1 MDAVST
7 TVLYNLARIYED
19 QGDMSMA
26 KEAYDK
32 LLQRHPEY
40 IDAKVRLSHM
50 LLASNRSNDAHT
62 VLKQA
67 LDSQVN
73 SMNLRAYYTHFLL
86 QSNLHQ
92 HALKFVHSTLQIS
105 KSDLYATCAAA
116 WLHYQLARESRP
128 KDEETMRDRRHKFH
142 KAAEFYEK
150 ALNIDPGCAVAAQ
163 GIAIMVAE
171 DALGMMSLKP
181 GSGLEDEQT
190 RLKNTREALD
200 VFAKVREVMPD
211 ANVYTNM
218 GHCYYMRDEYERA
231 IESYETGLSKLSEG
245 PATTILMCLSR
256 AWYSKAT
263 RDQSFVSMKTSL
275 QLSQMAQ
282 ANSPWD
288 KSIRYNIVVIEQRA
302 AEMVFNLGVSKRTMS
317 ELREAVAL
325 ASHAQRL
332 LYDLS
337 QDTSTGGLPY
347 DRDMAAQRH
356 RYLTTLQRKGAEQ
369 VSQQEAYEKE
379 HDAQL
384 QAAREHRMAEKLAA
398 EARETARLEV
408 LQREAAVLA
417 EERRKAREEAAL
429 WAAQHKESSSDED
442 KPKRKRKEKAA
453 ADDILDDGDQ
463 EVIGGQ
469 AKIPKEKRER
479 KPRVARRRKGKETP
493 GEEGPSSG
501 DEADKLERPKKR
513 LTKKRVVNDEEEE
526 DGDPRARKK
535 FKSADM
541 IDDSDEELERLDRLE
556 EERKRLVKTV
566 ISDDYDDAAP
576 EDVEMS

>member
-1 MDAVST
+1 
-7 TVLYNLARIYED
+7 
-19 QGDMSMA
+19 
-26 KEAYDK
+26 
-32 LLQRHPEY
+32 
-40 IDAKVRLSHM
+40 M
-50 LLASNRSNDAHT
+50 LLASNRSNDAHM

-67 LDSQVN
+67 LDSQVTH
-73 SMNLRAYYTHFLL
+73 MNLRAYYTHFLL
-86 QSNLHQ
+86 QPNLYP
-92 HALKFVHSTLQIS
+92 HALKFVHSSLQIN
-105 KSDLYATCAAA
+105 KLDLYATCATA

-128 KDEETMRDRRHKFH
+128 KDDETMRDRRHKFH

-150 ALNIDPGCAVAAQ
+150 ALNIDPSCAVAAQ

-171 DALGMMSLKP
+171 DALGTMSLKP

-190 RLKNTREALD
+190 RLKNTREALE

-231 IESYETGLSKLSEG
+231 IESYEIGLSKLVDG
-245 PATTILMCLSR
+245 PNTTILMCLSR

-263 RDQSFVSMKTSL
+263 RDQSFAAMRTSL
-275 QLSQMAQ
+275 QLAQMAQ
-282 ANSPWD
+282 ASSPWD

-302 AEMVFNLGVSKRTMS
+302 AEMVFNLGVSKRTMA
-317 ELREAVAL
+317 ELREAVDL

-337 QDTSTGGLPY
+337 EDNSAGGLPY

-369 VSQQEAYEKE
+369 VSQQEAHEKE

-384 QAAREHRMAEKLAA
+384 QAAREHRMAEKSAA
-398 EARETARLEV
+398 EARELERLEA
-408 LQREAAVLA
+408 LQREAAALA

-453 ADDILDDGDQ
+453 TDDMLDDGDQ
-463 EVIGGQ
+463 EVISSQ
-469 AKIPKEKRER
+469 AKIPKEKKER
-479 KPRVARRRKGKETP
+479 KPRVVRRRKGKDTP
-493 GEEGPSSG
+493 GGEDGPSSG
-501 DEADKLERPKKR
+501 DEVDKVERPKKR

-526 DGDPRARKK
+526 DGDTRARKK

-566 ISDDYDDAAP
+566 ISDDYDDAAQ